1 MIFCRT
7 GFPDGDQLWN
17 MSTAK
22 QTPNCC
28 CQTVQP
34 AWNYRETG
42 MLCVAWGKQPPTHR
56 VTHPSRV
63 YYQLAHLPTACEK
76 TCKLYS
82 KILTWFRHGYYAV
95 WVCRRVCLPGY
106 FHTLFIGSTRPRCM
120 CVDRPPLSTS
130 VVLKKWKKD
139 SPENLN
145 VGDSRE
151 RVRYL
156 GDEIVGLSQIINSV
170 WGSLFTLSNLLGGF
184 NTKLL
189 YSQTTGSC

>member
-1 MIFCRT
+1 MIYCRT

-82 KILTWFRHGYYAV
+82 KILTWFRHWYYVV

-130 VVLKKWKKD
+130 VVLKKMKKNRLTGEFECRWFTRESTLLVWRICGVD
-139 SPENLN
+139 TDHKLCMRITFYTLQL
-145 VGDSRE
+145 VGG
-151 RVRYL
+151 V
-156 GDEIVGLSQIINSV
+156 
-170 WGSLFTLSNLLGGF
+170 
-184 NTKLL
+184 
-189 YSQTTGSC
+189 